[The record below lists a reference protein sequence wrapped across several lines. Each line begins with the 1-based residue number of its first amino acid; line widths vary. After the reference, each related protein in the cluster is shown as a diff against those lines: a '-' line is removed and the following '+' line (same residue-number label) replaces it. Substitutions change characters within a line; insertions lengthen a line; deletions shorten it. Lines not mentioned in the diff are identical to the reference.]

1 MTDERREYQRLN
13 LTKPLDAWFGDF
25 AVQLI
30 EVSARGALM
39 LHEDELPVGSRA
51 LLRFLWRGEA
61 IEITAEITRTA
72 TQRSTLL
79 LIDASDR
86 LRVLIMESAAELLRA
101 REANASGDRNRNLV
115 GEETLT
121 AASQG
126 ARLGRTF
133 LVYELVDRKWKCRVA
148 LVPDQPEHGFTV
160 MAGESEDQIA
170 LLQRTFESG
179 DEEAR
184 NMTRMIAELSLTR

>member
-1 MTDERREYQRLN
+1 MTEERREYQRLN

-30 EVSARGALM
+30 EVSARGASM
-39 LHEDELPVGSRA
+39 LHEDELPVGARA

-61 IEITAEITRTA
+61 IEITAEIARTA
-72 TQRSTLL
+72 AQRSALL
-79 LIDASDR
+79 LIEDSDR

-115 GEETLT
+115 GDETLT

-126 ARLGRTF
+126 AGLGRTF
-133 LVYELVDRKWKCRVA
+133 LAYELADGKWKCRVV
-148 LVPDQPEHGFTV
+148 LVPDQPENGFTV
-160 MAGESEDQIA
+160 MAGESDEQIA

-179 DEEAR
+179 GEEAR
-184 NMTRMIAELSLTR
+184 SMTRMIAGLSVTR